1 MIQSFLTRLEGNKSL
16 SFLVTSLTRMIFRW
30 NIEQLIDDL
39 KEEEEE
45 VLV

>member
-1 MIQSFLTRLEGNKSL
+1 MIQSFLTQLEGNKSL
-16 SFLVTSLTRMIFRW
+16 SFLVTSLTIMIFRW